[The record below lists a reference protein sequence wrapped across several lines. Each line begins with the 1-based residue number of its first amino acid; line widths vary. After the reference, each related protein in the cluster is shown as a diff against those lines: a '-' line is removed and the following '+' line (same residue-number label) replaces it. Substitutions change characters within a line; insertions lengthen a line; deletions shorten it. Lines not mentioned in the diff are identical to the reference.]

1 MSHILAELNDTANLP
16 QQVKQQNK
24 KNSPIKLNE
33 QQQIALNALQDVIKI
48 NSENDHE
55 KQVALYI
62 QNLLKQHGIES
73 KLVDFKG
80 DRANLVAEIKNGEG
94 KTLVISGHM
103 DVVSAGDPS
112 AWTHPPFSAYMDE
125 QGVMWGRG
133 TSDMKSG
140 LMALVFA
147 MIAMHDS
154 KNFHGTIRLL
164 ATVGEEVGEYG
175 SKQLTDLGYVD
186 DADGLLIGEPCNLG
200 IMYAHKGSLNY
211 KLVSKGS
218 AAHSSMPELGSNAI
232 EHLNVAMTQIS
243 QRISEQAEKFEN
255 PTLGKTFHNIT
266 LIKGGVQVN
275 SIPDYANTKPMPVP
289 SQNLIIKP

>member
-1 MSHILAELNDTANLP
+1 MVFNKIIKTCLAKFLLADIVFGTNKRQWQHDGVFDDVCHIKHQSTTA
-16 QQVKQQNK
+16 
-24 KNSPIKLNE
+24 S
-33 QQQIALNALQDVIKI
+33 
-48 NSENDHE
+48 
-55 KQVALYI
+55 
-62 QNLLKQHGIES
+62 
-73 KLVDFKG
+73 F
-80 DRANLVAEIKNGEG
+80 
-94 KTLVISGHM
+94 
-103 DVVSAGDPS
+103 
-112 AWTHPPFSAYMDE
+112 
-125 QGVMWGRG
+125 
-133 TSDMKSG
+133 
-140 LMALVFA
+140 
-147 MIAMHDS
+147 AMHDS